1 MIQDWTSLVVGSL
14 QNLWV
19 GTISALGN
27 IVGAL
32 IILLIG
38 LIVAA
43 GLGSL
48 VERLIGLLKLDK
60 GLVSL
65 GVKEYF
71 DRAGVNLNTGK
82 FFGKLVYWFLVV
94 VFLLAVSDI
103 LGFYSLSGFLREALL
118 YIPNVV
124 GAERAPPCGE
134 LFGFA
139 HVVGGG
145 GLRVP
150 RGALPARGGGRDRE
164 CPGHRFRGDA
174 RHRRRHCV
182 RIGRQGLRL
191 IAHCALEG
199 ACGVSASH
207 QALGVSSEPRSDS
220 SRSGILFEQIQEKIR
235 GCYS

>member
-124 GAERAPPCGE
+124 VAVLIMLATVVIGNALRHIVRASVRSARLHAANFLGS
-134 LFGFA
+134 LMWWAVAVFGFLA
-139 HVVGGG
+139 ALSQLGVAVAIVNALVTGFVAMLAIAGGIAFGLG
-145 GLRVP
+145 GKDY
-150 RGALPARGGGRDRE
+150 ASS
-164 CPGHRFRGDA
+164 
-174 RHRRRHCV
+174 
-182 RIGRQGLRL
+182 L
-191 IAHCALEG
+191 IARLKER
-199 ACGVSASH
+199 V
-207 QALGVSSEPRSDS
+207 E
-220 SRSGILFEQIQEKIR
+220 
-235 GCYS
+235 